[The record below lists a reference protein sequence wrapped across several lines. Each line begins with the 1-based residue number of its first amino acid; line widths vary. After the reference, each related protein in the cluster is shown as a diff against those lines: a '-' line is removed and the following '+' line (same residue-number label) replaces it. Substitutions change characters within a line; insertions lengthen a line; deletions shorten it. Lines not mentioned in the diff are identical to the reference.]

1 MISLIGITFIILS
14 AIFIIFKQN
23 KKVLI
28 TIVLSIFSVAIVFC
42 VVIVINHKTTNSYT
56 LEEITGVKFDDIYK
70 VTIDYDRENNNV
82 KYDFLN
88 KYQNASFRKEKYID
102 EIIKE
107 KILKKHFNGTAKIY
121 SYICYDNNENIIYN
135 FSPRGGSLDICKIK
149 IGEEEIEVYQING
162 RKK

>member
-1 MISLIGITFIILS
+1 MIVIIGIIFIILL
-14 AIFIIFKQN
+14 IILLKNN
-23 KKVLI
+23 KKVLF
-28 TIVLSIFSVAIVFC
+28 TILGSL
-42 VVIVINHKTTNSYT
+42 VVIVMVYYVVIYINHKTTKTYT
-56 LEEITGVKFDDIYK
+56 LEEITGVRFEDIYK
-70 VTIDYDRENNNV
+70 VSIDYSSNKDV
-82 KYDFLN
+82 KKDFIN
-88 KYQNASFRKEKYID
+88 EYGKAVFRKEKYID

>member
-1 MISLIGITFIILS
+1 MIVIIGIIFIILL
-14 AIFIIFKQN
+14 IILLKNN
-23 KKVLI
+23 KKVLF
-28 TIVLSIFSVAIVFC
+28 TILGSL
-42 VVIVINHKTTNSYT
+42 VVIVMVYYVVIYINHKTTKTYT

-107 KILKKHFNGTAKIY
+107 KIFKNNFAGTAKIY
-121 SYICYDNNENIIYN
+121 SYICYDDNDNIKYT
-135 FSPRGGSLDICKIK
+135 FSPRGGKLYLCKVK
-149 IGEEEIEVYQING
+149 IDKEEIEIYQINE

>member
-1 MISLIGITFIILS
+1 MISLIGITFIILL

-88 KYQNASFRKEKYID
+88 KYQNASFRKEKY
-102 EIIKE
+102 
-107 KILKKHFNGTAKIY
+107 
-121 SYICYDNNENIIYN
+121 
-135 FSPRGGSLDICKIK
+135 
-149 IGEEEIEVYQING
+149 
-162 RKK
+162 RK